1 LFHNENSWPA
11 NWLNDV
17 QRELR
22 VVDDFVDETE
32 EKALCDEVQKR
43 LRQLRYE
50 DSHWDDVG
58 IDDFLQII
66 WN

>member
-1 LFHNENSWPA
+1 
-11 NWLNDV
+11 
-17 QRELR
+17 
-22 VVDDFVDETE
+22 VDETE